1 MTAVIIALVVGVF
14 TGAIVV
20 WMVTRGLGQA
30 APGVMQSQGEIK
42 PKFPLSNGFGGSQY
56 ACAARDAPG

>member
-20 WMVTRGLGQA
+20 WMVTRGLGRRLPA
-30 APGVMQSQGEIK
+30 
-42 PKFPLSNGFGGSQY
+42 
-56 ACAARDAPG
+56 